1 MEGGAKFTEV
11 LGGWRGGVTSGPRR
25 PLRRHGALGGITGFR
40 VGGLFF
46 TTKYAEGG
54 AEFTEVWGGW
64 RGGAP

>member
-1 MEGGAKFTEV
+1 VDGG
-11 LGGWRGGVTSGPRR
+11 GGVTSFPRR